1 MHVIKREEKDKRKR
15 QEGREERMNKQK
27 SQVKVSKV
35 FVFILYQTSEHR
47 KYFPTIQ
54 PLEINSHLYSH
65 LSLVNALPIN

>member
-47 KYFPTIQ
+47 KYFSYRPTT
-54 PLEINSHLYSH
+54 
-65 LSLVNALPIN
+65 

>member
-1 MHVIKREEKDKRKR
+1 MTRERDKK
-15 QEGREERMNKQK
+15 EEERMNKQK

-35 FVFILYQTSEHR
+35 FVFILYQTSEHC

-65 LSLVNALPIN
+65 GSLVNVLPIN

>member
-1 MHVIKREEKDKRKR
+1 MHVRKREENDKRKK
-15 QEGREERMNKQK
+15 EEERMNKQK

-35 FVFILYQTSEHR
+35 FVFILYQTSKHR
-47 KYFPTIQ
+47 KYFPTIK

>member
-1 MHVIKREEKDKRKR
+1 MHVIKREENDKRKK
-15 QEGREERMNKQK
+15 EEERMNKQK

>member
-1 MHVIKREEKDKRKR
+1 MTRERDKK
-15 QEGREERMNKQK
+15 EEERMNKQK

-65 LSLVNALPIN
+65 LSLVNALPINYW